1 MKASEHLNEL
11 RYQSNMS
18 ITKRPLNSV
27 ISESYYR
34 LALEYKNN
42 SIAVEHY
49 IFYYPPQYI
58 AIAIVLD
65 EEEKKNIYSYYQDEV
80 QKLENNFNNTN
91 CYFGQIKITKDLVYQ
106 DAIKWQYAATTP
118 KTSRK
123 EASSMA
129 IVICENKVLLL
140 KNQDEKHV
148 IPKGHIETGE
158 TSIEAA
164 IRECFEETGV
174 TITKSECIGSLP
186 QFSYSFNGANF
197 KYLTNQEF
205 NEIFRTN
212 RIDKTVDVFV
222 FEINDFR
229 KPNVTERYFTGCEWI
244 ELENSNLAHD
254 YDQNRIRQAFSLRKG
269 EIWI

>member
-58 AIAIVLD
+58 AIALVLD

-91 CYFGQIKITKDLVYQ
+91 CYF
-106 DAIKWQYAATTP
+106 WP
-118 KTSRK
+118 
-123 EASSMA
+123 
-129 IVICENKVLLL
+129 
-140 KNQDEKHV
+140 NQ
-148 IPKGHIETGE
+148 
-158 TSIEAA
+158 
-164 IRECFEETGV
+164 
-174 TITKSECIGSLP
+174 
-186 QFSYSFNGANF
+186 NN
-197 KYLTNQEF
+197 
-205 NEIFRTN
+205 
-212 RIDKTVDVFV
+212 
-222 FEINDFR
+222 
-229 KPNVTERYFTGCEWI
+229 
-244 ELENSNLAHD
+244 
-254 YDQNRIRQAFSLRKG
+254 
-269 EIWI
+269 